1 MSNIILQPSS
11 NKDAREHYVDTI
23 ANPVK
28 LEFIRDYIDFKD
40 FNKLKEI
47 YPSGNCKIWGV
58 TPSKINFNK
67 WKRIKTGDI
76 TLFSKKGKIYSS
88 ATTTYK
94 LQRPMFDRRPAE
106 YMVEAIFNSG
116 SLFEQLRS
124 KENQLVRFEYLE
136 AIAPRQWCLYSD
148 VQARWQWCDHHPWN
162 DCWLMEDQF

>member
-94 LQRPMFDRRPAE
+94 LHSKDLAVNLWNYNNKGVWKCYDTTTPQKHPSVIIPDTSRFYNPNEQMFV
-106 YMVEAIFNSG
+106 YGF
-116 SLFEQLRS
+116 S
-124 KENQLVRFEYLE
+124 KVSKVKELAQ
-136 AIAPRQWCLYSD
+136 
-148 VQARWQWCDHHPWN
+148 
-162 DCWLMEDQF
+162 